1 MAQILSTNLHQLAR
15 HLHVGGGEHGI
26 SQHHEQ
32 ADIESHQRP
41 DGMLGLGI
49 LAARRRNSRGDL
61 GIDHRHAGIEKAGNE
76 AGDQRAKGPAFAH
89 AVIPAHEFAD
99 QHDADTQRPDMDGT
113 QHFQKIDRLRGG
125 AGAHGDIGHG
135 LFSRLGGE

>member
-1 MAQILSTNLHQLAR
+1 MAAGGHVERQFRAR
-15 HLHVGGGEHGI
+15 ALR
-26 SQHHEQ
+26 
-32 ADIESHQRP
+32 DQRQ
-41 DGMLGLGI
+41 
-49 LAARRRNSRGDL
+49 GDKVH
-61 GIDHRHAGIEKAGNE
+61 DE
-76 AGDQRAKGPAFAH
+76 GDQRAKGPAFAH